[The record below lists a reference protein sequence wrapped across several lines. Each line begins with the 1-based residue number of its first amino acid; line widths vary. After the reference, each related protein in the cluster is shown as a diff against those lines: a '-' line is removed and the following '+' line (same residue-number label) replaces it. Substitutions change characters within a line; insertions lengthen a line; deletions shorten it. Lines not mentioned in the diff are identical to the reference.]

1 MLSGY
6 LKIILRQLRSIY
18 SFINLTGLIVGFAA
32 FILIYLWVEQQLSYD
47 RFHSGYDN
55 IYRVVENQI
64 DESGAVYP
72 VAVTPSPLS
81 PYLKSTFAEIRE
93 TCRLSFL
100 DLLVRNAEL
109 AFYQKGALA
118 DPSMFDLFSFPI
130 LAGETRSFET
140 GVDKIIITK
149 KLGRTYF
156 GDTDPIGKTLRL
168 LDQEMLITAVLE
180 DIPVNSHIQF
190 DFVMP
195 FEFLRAKGYDSL
207 INWGFNNH
215 YTYIKLGDQID
226 PLQYADKIKTSIS
239 KHLPK
244 SKTELALQ
252 PLSEIHLKSN
262 HLNNDVAG
270 RGNMLYVYI
279 FSAVGIFI
287 LIIASIN
294 YANLSTARSIKR
306 SKEAGVRKVVGASR
320 SQLMVYFFSESLLY
334 CFIGFVLALLL
345 CWLLLPGF
353 SELSRTQIKF
363 NIFSPTILFPLMGA
377 VIFCSFLGG
386 VYPAILLSSLNPT
399 VVLKGILKTGN
410 GTIAVRRIL
419 VIIQFALAIAF
430 LSGTFVVHNQLS
442 YIRNRNLGF
451 EKENLLTFPTFRT
464 IRKQFQAFKTELL
477 AIPGVQYVSATSTK
491 ISLTEDTSDDI
502 SWEGKESEKDL
513 LFHQLIVDYD
523 FLKTFSISLTAGR
536 DFSSE
541 VKSDSTAVL
550 LNEEAINQMGLTDP
564 LNKQFTIGKTRKGT
578 IIGIVQNFNFKSAH
592 KKIEPMVIYLDQES
606 LYEAAV
612 RFGKGNVV
620 EQTKA
625 VEAVYK
631 KYTEGRPFEFSF
643 VDEDIDNLYRAEQQ
657 TGIFF
662 NWLAGLSIFISCLG
676 LLGIV
681 MFVTQQRGKEVAVR
695 KVLGASVLQIMWML
709 SIEFMIPVII
719 AFCIATPVIYY
730 LTDLWLQD
738 FAYRLDPGV
747 FVFGL
752 AGLISLTIA
761 GLTIGFKSYQ
771 VSRTNPANWLR
782 SE

>member
-6 LKIILRQLRSIY
+6 LKIILRQLRSVY

-47 RFHSGYDN
+47 RFHSDYEN

-64 DESGAVYP
+64 DDSGSVYP

-81 PYLKSTFAEIRE
+81 PYLKNTFAETDE

-100 DLLVRNAEL
+100 DLLVRHDAQ

-118 DPSMFDLFSFPI
+118 DPAMFDLFTFPI
-130 LAGETRSFET
+130 VAGEVRSFET
-140 GVDKIIITK
+140 GVDKIIITRK
-149 KLGRTYF
+149 IARTYF
-156 GDTDPIGKTLRL
+156 GNAEPTGKTLRL

-180 DIPVNSHIQF
+180 DLPVNSHIQF
-190 DFVMP
+190 DFIIP

-207 INWGFNNH
+207 VNWGFNNH
-215 YTYIKLGDQID
+215 HTYVKLTDQADPILYTE
-226 PLQYADKIKTSIS
+226 KIKNSIG

-320 SQLMVYFFSESLLY
+320 SQLMFYFFSESLFY
-334 CFIGFVLALLL
+334 CLLAFAFALLA

-353 SELSRTQIKF
+353 SELSGSQLKF
-363 NIFSPTILFPLMGA
+363 NIFLPTIIFPLMGA
-377 VIFCSFLGG
+377 VMFCSFLGG

-399 VVLKGILKTGN
+399 AVLKNILKTGS

-451 EKENLLTFPTFRT
+451 EKENILTFPTFRT

-477 AIPGVQYVSATSTK
+477 AIPGIQHVSATSTK
-491 ISLTEDTSDDI
+491 ISLTDDSSDDM
-502 SWEGKESEKDL
+502 SWEGKEAEKDQ
-513 LFHQLIVDYD
+513 LFHKLMVDYD
-523 FLKTFSISLTAGR
+523 FLKTFSISLAEGR
-536 DFSSE
+536 DFSPE
-541 VKSDSTAVL
+541 IKSDSTAVI
-550 LNEEAINQMGLTDP
+550 LNEEAVRQMGLADP
-564 LNKQFTIGKTRKGT
+564 VNKQFTVGKTRKGT
-578 IIGIVQNFNFKSAH
+578 IIGIVKDFNFKSAH
-592 KKIEPMVIYLDQES
+592 KKIEPMVIYLEQES

-612 RFGKGNVV
+612 RFNKGNVV

-631 KYTEGRPFEFSF
+631 KFTDGRPFEYSF
-643 VDEDIDNLYRAEQQ
+643 VDRDIDNLYRAEQR

-676 LLGIV
+676 LLGII
-681 MFVTQQRGKEVAVR
+681 MFVTQQRAKEIAVR
-695 KVLGASVLQIMWML
+695 KVLGASVLQLMWML
-709 SIEFMIPVII
+709 TIEFMIPVII

-738 FAYRLDPGV
+738 FAYRLDPG
-747 FVFGL
+747 FYVFGL
-752 AGLISLTIA
+752 AGLISLGIA
-761 GLTIGFKSYQ
+761 WLTIGFKSYQ
-771 VSRTNPANWLR
+771 VSRANPTNWLR